1 MSPLFE
7 AGLNVTAIG
16 LGVVFVLLTLL
27 VYIIR
32 GMSALSHWIEG
43 RGPDAPSSS
52 MAAPVPSSSPS
63 PSPSSQELIGVIGA
77 AVAAHRR
84 RHQIP
89 NRKD

>member
-1 MSPLFE
+1 
-7 AGLNVTAIG
+7 
-16 LGVVFVLLTLL
+16 LTLL

-43 RGPDAPSSS
+43 RRPDAPSSS
-52 MAAPVPSSSPS
+52 MAVPVPSSS

-89 NRKD
+89 NRKH